1 MHASPAVDH
10 QTIQVTLRPPKVKRL
25 QKGGS
30 LQNFRNGE
38 SVAQKGSLR
47 KQGFECLYKLQTTLT
62 SRVYQMKY
70 AIYIL
75 MPKI

>member
-1 MHASPAVDH
+1 MHAGPAVDH

-38 SVAQKGSLR
+38 SVTQKGSLR

-75 MPKI
+75 MAKI

>member
-1 MHASPAVDH
+1 MIASPTVDH
-10 QTIQVTLRPPKVKRL
+10 QTIQVTLCPPKVKRL

-38 SVAQKGSLR
+38 SVTQKGSLR
-47 KQGFECLYKLQTTLT
+47 KQGFECLYKLKCAFECL
-62 SRVYQMKY
+62 YQMKY
-70 AIYIL
+70 AMYIL